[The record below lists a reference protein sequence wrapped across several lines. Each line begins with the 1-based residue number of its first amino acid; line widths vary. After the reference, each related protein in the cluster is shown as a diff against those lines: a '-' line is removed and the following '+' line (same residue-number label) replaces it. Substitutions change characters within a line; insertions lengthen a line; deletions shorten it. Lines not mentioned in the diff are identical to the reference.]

1 MGGMQGGNSAD
12 AAAAPLGN
20 GIEPAKNGADS
31 VQACQRLTVARRL
44 KLVIGIY
51 ADELPR
57 LGVEEIRMAPVTLSV
72 VRLKIQIENGFTDLL
87 TPGDKTVTEEA
98 TAG

>member
-1 MGGMQGGNSAD
+1 MGGMQGGNGAD

-44 KLVIGIY
+44 KLV
-51 ADELPR
+51 
-57 LGVEEIRMAPVTLSV
+57 TLSV